1 MLLDR
6 ILPEFDVRS
15 RHSIEIDAPSDR
27 VARVAYAYRLD
38 SSPIIRV
45 LLRLR
50 GLGKSAGTIRDAM
63 GGAGFSV
70 IAEREGEEIVLG
82 VAGKFWAVRERGAL
96 VRTPDEDAFRRFDRP
111 GCAKAAMAFRMEPL
125 APGGPPRR
133 GGRQNPTRARTRL
146 STETRVLCCDRA
158 ARRSFR
164 LYWTLIGP
172 FSGLIRREMLRG
184 IARDA
189 RS

>member
-15 RHSIEIDAPSDR
+15 RHAIEIDAPAER
-27 VARVAYAYRLD
+27 VERAARAYRLD
-38 SSPIIRV
+38 SSPIVRL

-50 GLGKSAGTIRDAM
+50 GLGGRAGTIRDAM

-70 IAEREGEEIVLG
+70 IAEKEDEEIVLG
-82 VAGKFWAVRERGAL
+82 VAGRFWAVRERGAL
-96 VRTPDEDAFRRFDRP
+96 VRTPDEEAFRRFHRP
-111 GCAKAAMAFRMEPL
+111 GCAKAAMTFRIDPIGAE
-125 APGGPPRR
+125 
-133 GGRQNPTRARTRL
+133 RTRL
-146 STETRVLCCDRA
+146 STETRVLCGDAA
-158 ARRSFR
+158 ARRRFK

-184 IARDA
+184 IAKSA
-189 RS
+189 TS

>member
-1 MLLDR
+1 MLLER

-15 RHSIEIDAPSDR
+15 RHAIEIDAPADR
-27 VARVAYAYRLD
+27 VAREAYAWRLD
-38 SSPIIRV
+38 SSPIIRL

-50 GLGKSAGTIRDAM
+50 GLGGRAGTIRDAM

-70 IAEREGEEIVLG
+70 IAEKENEEIVLG
-82 VAGKFWAVRERGAL
+82 VAGRFWAVNESGAL
-96 VRTPDEDAFRRFDRP
+96 VRTPDEDAFRRFERP
-111 GCAKAAMAFRMEPL
+111 RCAKAATTFRIEPL
-125 APGGPPRR
+125 APGGSPRR
-133 GGRQNPTRARTRL
+133 GDRPGSTSARTRL

-164 LYWTLIGP
+164 LYWLLIGP

-184 IARDA
+184 IAKA
-189 RS
+189 ATS

>member
-1 MLLDR
+1 MLLER

-15 RHSIEIDAPSDR
+15 RHAIEIDAPAEK
-27 VARVAYAYRLD
+27 VARAAYAWRLD
-38 SSPIIRV
+38 SSPSIRW
-45 LLRLR
+45 LTRLR

-70 IAEREGEEIVLG
+70 LAEEAGEEIVLG
-82 VAGKFWAVRERGAL
+82 IAGRFWALSESANL
-96 VRTPDEDAFRRFDRP
+96 IRTPDERAFRQFNRP
-111 GCAKAAMAFRMEPL
+111 GCAKAAMTFRIEAL
-125 APGGPPRR
+125 DA
-133 GGRQNPTRARTRL
+133 ARTRL

-184 IARDA
+184 IAKA
-189 RS
+189 ATS